1 MAQHFLLS
9 AAARTLNLKT
19 IYKDGEAAAYET
31 FKRLRWPETQ
41 GEPIC
46 PDCGCV
52 EIYEITTRRR
62 FKCAACYK
70 QFSVTSGTI
79 FASRKL
85 AFVDLLAAICL
96 FVNGSKGRSAV
107 QFSRE
112 MNVQYK
118 TAWVMAHK
126 LREAMQDEVDGA
138 KVSGEVEV
146 DGSYYGGHIRQRN
159 LAEDRID
166 RRLAEHQT
174 GTRRVVVAIR
184 ARKGRTLTF
193 VTKSESEGV
202 QLVARNVLPGAVVFA
217 DEARHWDILSRT
229 FVTKRIDHQ
238 RGYSINGA
246 HTNNAESFFSRLRR
260 MVRGQHHFVSPKY
273 LHQYATHAAWL

>member
-9 AAARTLNLKT
+9 AAARTLSLKA
-19 IYKDGEAAAYET
+19 IYSAGEDAAYET
-31 FKRLRWPETQ
+31 FCKLRWPETQ
-41 GEPIC
+41 GEPVC

-52 EIYEITTRRR
+52 EIYSISTRRR
-62 FKCAACYK
+62 FKCAACYR

-85 AFVDLLAAICL
+85 SFMDLLAAICL

-112 MNVQYK
+112 MGVQYK
-118 TAWVMAHK
+118 TAWVMSQK
-126 LREAMQDEVDGA
+126 LREAMQDEYEGR
-138 KVSGEVEV
+138 KLSGEVEV
-146 DGSYYGGHIRQRN
+146 DGSYYGGHVRPKN
-159 LAEDRID
+159 LASERVD

-193 VTKSESEGV
+193 VTKSESEG
-202 QLVARNVLPGAVVFA
+202 
-217 DEARHWDILSRT
+217 
-229 FVTKRIDHQ
+229 
-238 RGYSINGA
+238 
-246 HTNNAESFFSRLRR
+246 
-260 MVRGQHHFVSPKY
+260 
-273 LHQYATHAAWL
+273 